1 MKGVDKDLAAHFTII
16 GRFGISLYGKPIP
29 QVFGPVPRED
39 YTDSIVFDIEGAK
52 EDILENPVYI
62 ILNLCRVLAYLKG
75 GECAGEE
82 PAASA
87 ASPEPL
93 ILSKKGGGEWG
104 LRFLPRGFRG
114 LIETA
119 LVCYRDGTDMT
130 VQAEEGECFA
140 EYMLTEI
147 RKNLETEPL
156 ETEP

>member
-1 MKGVDKDLAAHFTII
+1 M
-16 GRFGISLYGKPIP
+16 
-29 QVFGPVPRED
+29 
-39 YTDSIVFDIEGAK
+39 
-52 EDILENPVYI
+52 
-62 ILNLCRVLAYLKG
+62 NLCRVLAYLKG